1 MAVKE
6 EKTRIVVTI
15 SEDMKNRLDK
25 YADMLGLNRSAL
37 CAFLLG
43 QGVLSMDK
51 AYGLLDQ
58 TAKLMQSELGRLPL
72 VAQSGEEDSLGGI

>member
-6 EKTRIVVTI
+6 EKTRIVVTV
-15 SEDMKNRLDK
+15 SDDMKNRLDK
-25 YADMLGLNRSAL
+25 YAELLGLNRSAL

-58 TAKLMQSELGRLPL
+58 TAQMWKTELQLFPAADPER
-72 VAQSGEEDSLGGI
+72 VEE

>member
-6 EKTRIVVTI
+6 EKTRIVVTV

-25 YADMLGLNRSAL
+25 YAELLGLNRSAL

-43 QGVLSMDK
+43 QGVLSMDR

-58 TAKLMQSELGRLPL
+58 TAQMLKTELQSFPDAAEPER
-72 VAQSGEEDSLGGI
+72 VEE

>member
-6 EKTRIVVTI
+6 EKTRIVVTV

-25 YADMLGLNRSAL
+25 YADMLGLNRSSL

-43 QGVLSMDK
+43 QSVLSMDK

-58 TAKLMQSELGRLPL
+58 TAKLLQTELVQLPL
-72 VAQSGEEDSLGGI
+72 VVKSEESDGTV

>member
-6 EKTRIVVTI
+6 EKTRIVVTV
-15 SEDMKNRLDK
+15 SDDMKNRLDK
-25 YADMLGLNRSAL
+25 YAELLGLNRSAL

-51 AYGLLDQ
+51 AYGMLDQ
-58 TAKLMQSELGRLPL
+58 TAQMLKRELQLFPAADPER
-72 VAQSGEEDSLGGI
+72 VEE